1 MSGATT
7 VTIDRQLSG
16 HWGRRV
22 AVLVAFL
29 LVCVVGFRWLFG
41 TRRVP
46 AAPAGPPPRID
57 VPSPP
62 DHAASIPHTT
72 ETEPRIATIDEMTR
86 PWSAREFFYQ
96 NNKTGESVPALLIR
110 LPVGSAA
117 EPGGYWA
124 LSMNA
129 PSGDCQLEYVTKPPE
144 LRKDYQFRGPMH
156 PMIGNPCSR
165 TVYDPLKLS
174 NLPGNVWVRGGIVQ
188 GSDLRPPLGIELEV
202 RRKEILAVGIEK

>member
-1 MSGATT
+1 
-7 VTIDRQLSG
+7 
-16 HWGRRV
+16 
-22 AVLVAFL
+22 
-29 LVCVVGFRWLFG
+29 
-41 TRRVP
+41 
-46 AAPAGPPPRID
+46 
-57 VPSPP
+57 
-62 DHAASIPHTT
+62 
-72 ETEPRIATIDEMTR
+72 MTR

-124 LSMNA
+124 VSMHA
-129 PSGDCQLEYVTKPPE
+129 PSGDCKLEYITKLPE

-202 RRKEILAVGIEK
+202 RRRETLAVGIEK